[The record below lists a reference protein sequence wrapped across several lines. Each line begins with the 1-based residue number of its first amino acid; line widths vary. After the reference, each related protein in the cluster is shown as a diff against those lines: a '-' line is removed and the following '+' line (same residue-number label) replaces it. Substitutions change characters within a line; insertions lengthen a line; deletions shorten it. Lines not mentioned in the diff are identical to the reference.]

1 MVLRRLWAGIAF
13 DLVGSLMLDGVMV
26 VFVRGESVMVIWFVR
41 VFINI
46 LQKEALF
53 SIDVES
59 I

>member
-1 MVLRRLWAGIAF
+1 
-13 DLVGSLMLDGVMV
+13 MLDGVMV

-41 VFINI
+41 VFISRRKK
-46 LQKEALF
+46 LFF